1 MNNRLRLLRA
11 FSLLL
16 IFAYPAA
23 SEAQSP
29 VKYKLSGSV
38 RGVQDLEPLPGATIR
53 VMGTTLGTATN
64 ADGEYRLLLPK
75 GDYRIEFSY
84 IGFGSDTVSLTIRS
98 KDTTLNV
105 FMLRG
110 EVSLPEVVV
119 FPKSFNPADEIIRRA
134 IAAKEAW
141 TKKLDSYEFDAY
153 TKTVLRVDTGSKG
166 SEPPIAGI
174 LETQTKGYWQYPD
187 RYREVITAK
196 RQTANFTSSQN
207 VFTVG
212 RVLNFN
218 DNVVKIDRYSIP
230 GPTSPSAFKHYRFVM
245 VDTLREGDKRVFRIE
260 VTPKNNP
267 SPLFKGVI
275 EISGSSYALLRSR
288 LTLSDP
294 VALDPIEDPI
304 YDEEFAEYD
313 NLFWL
318 PIDIK
323 TTFGVKFVFPPVPTV
338 FFQNT
343 SVLYNYT
350 INQAMPK
357 GVFSRDFIS
366 EHPQDVSADSSAWN
380 SRQVLPLTR
389 EEVRAYERL
398 DSLTRNLPLFWK
410 ALLYLTRL
418 PDQSVSLPFTS
429 FSDFYHFNRVEGNY
443 LGVGLTSGSYLGP
456 AGLKAITGYG
466 FADRIWKYDFGAN
479 YELPFADGLT
489 VGGSVFRRLS
499 NREEEDIY
507 SRFEVTVGALLY
519 RDDYRDYYL
528 SRGWSGD
535 VRLKLNSSL
544 GANVRYEDAEQSSV
558 TTNTDY
564 SILSENQG
572 YRPNP
577 PIDEGMMRTLDFSL
591 SLDTRKR
598 FDSDM
603 SMQSN
608 QGSSY
613 WICNASL
620 EVSSPRYLGSSF
632 SFERYHAGVMRHQIT
647 FASSFVDVWLIGGF
661 SQGILPIQR
670 MFEIQTAYGGYAE
683 QQVLSTLTIHRL
695 LSDRTFVG
703 GIEQDFPSNLF
714 RWSNL
719 PVVKDIWFDVTLYA
733 HGAVAAGYQPMGE
746 VGFGLV
752 NVIPF
757 IRTDFTWGV
766 AGLCRGFAW
775 TVETTVDL

>member
-11 FSLLL
+11 FSLFL
-16 IFAYPAA
+16 IVVFPGA

-29 VKYKLSGSV
+29 VKFKLSGSV
-38 RGVQDLEPLPGATIR
+38 RGVEGLGPLSGATIR
-53 VMGTTLGTATN
+53 IMGTSLGTTTN
-64 ADGEYRLLLPK
+64 ADGVYRLLLPR
-75 GDYRIEFSY
+75 GNYRIVFSY
-84 IGFGSDTVSLTIRS
+84 VGFRSDSVSIAIGSEDA
-98 KDTTLNV
+98 TLNV
-105 FMLRG
+105 SLPRG

-119 FPKSFNPADEIIRRA
+119 YPESFNQADEIIRRA
-134 IAAKEAW
+134 IAAKEKW

-153 TKTVLRVDTGSKG
+153 TKTVLRVDTGRKS
-166 SEPPIAGI
+166 PPIAGI

-196 RQTANFTSSQN
+196 RQTANFTSNQN

-218 DNVVKIDRYSIP
+218 DNIVRIDRYSIP
-230 GPTSPSAFKHYRFVM
+230 GPTSPSAFKRYRFVM
-245 VDTLREGDKRVFRIE
+245 LDTLGEGDNRVFRIE
-260 VTPKNNP
+260 VVPKDNP
-267 SPLFKGVI
+267 SPVFKGII
-275 EISGSSYALLRSR
+275 EISGSSYALLHSR

-294 VALDPIEDPI
+294 VALDPIEDVV

-313 NLFWL
+313 NLCWL

-323 TTFGVKFVFPPVPTV
+323 TSFAVKFVFPPVPTV

-343 SVLYNYT
+343 SVLYDYR
-350 INQAMPK
+350 INEAMPK
-357 GVFSRDFIS
+357 GVFSRDFVFA
-366 EHPQDVSADSSAWN
+366 HPRDVSADSSAWKDQ
-380 SRQVLPLTR
+380 QVLPLTR

-398 DSLTRNLPLFWK
+398 DSLTRNLPVFWK
-410 ALLYLTRL
+410 VLLYLTRL
-418 PDQSVSLPFTS
+418 PDQSFSLPFTS

-456 AGLKAITGYG
+456 VGLKAITGYG
-466 FADRIWKYDFGAN
+466 FADRMWKYDFRAD
-479 YELPFADGLT
+479 YDFPLADGLT

-528 SRGWSGD
+528 SRGWSGNIKL
-535 VRLKLNSSL
+535 RLNSSL
-544 GANVRYEDAEQSSV
+544 DAGVRYENAEQTSV

-564 SILSENQG
+564 SIFSENHS

-577 PIDEGMMRTLDFSL
+577 SIDEGMMRSLELSL

-613 WICNASL
+613 WVCNASL
-620 EVSSPRYLGSSF
+620 EVSSPRYLSSSF
-632 SFERYHAGVMRHQIT
+632 SFERYHAGAMRHQMT

-661 SQGILPIQR
+661 SRGNLPIQR

-683 QQVLSTLTIHRL
+683 QQVLSTLAIHRL
-695 LSDRTFVG
+695 LSGRTIVG

-719 PVVKDIWFDVTLYA
+719 PVIRDIWFDLTLFA

-746 VGFGLV
+746 VGFGLL

-766 AGLCRGFAW
+766 AGLCKGFAW
-775 TVETTVDL
+775 TVETTLDL